1 MSGDHLPQE
10 LLIQILLW
18 LPPKSLLRFR
28 CVSKSWCSLI
38 SSPNFIDI
46 YPRNLPHVTNT
57 RKLIRHCPTTSP
69 REEVYSVFFDNQ
81 SSFDHDDDVK
91 IDFPFTNTTEYRI
104 VGSCN
109 GLICLSDEKIW
120 GDAYT
125 TVLWN
130 PAIRRKLT
138 LPPPNIIVRN
148 PGSLH
153 VLGFGFDCKANDYK
167 IVQLSY
173 KNPASIHS
181 LPSSVEVFSV
191 NTGAWRGICIP
202 APLCHI
208 AGDLWR
214 QRFVNG
220 AAHWVAYTR
229 NCGQMRNL
237 ILSFDMCDEVF
248 REIKLPECL
257 VAKSL
262 WYMGVVV
269 IQDSLSV
276 VEYDKSLE
284 FLNMLSIWV
293 MKDYGVVES
302 WTKQYKIDTEVGLVR
317 VLGVRRNGE
326 VLLTT
331 RNDEL
336 VDYDVQTRESRDL
349 ITGEINSTFFVDTYK
364 ESFALLFEGGK
375 SKSREGSWAKLNLI
389 RLDRRVEFWVMELN

>member
-1 MSGDHLPQE
+1 MSGEYYLPQE

-28 CVSKSWCSLI
+28 SVSKSWCSLI

-46 YPRNLPHVTNT
+46 HTRNLPHVTNT
-57 RKLIRHCPTTSP
+57 RKLIRHCTTTSP

-81 SSFDHDDDVK
+81 SSFDRDDDVK
-91 IDFPFTNTTEYRI
+91 IDFPFTSTTEYRI

-109 GLICLSDEKIW
+109 GLICLSDENMW
-120 GDAYT
+120 DDVYT

-138 LPPPNIIVRN
+138 LPPPDIIVRN

-167 IVQLSY
+167 IVLLSY
-173 KNPASIHS
+173 KNPISIHL
-181 LPSSVEVFSV
+181 LPPLVDVPSVEVFSV
-191 NTGAWRGICIP
+191 NTGAWRGISTP

-220 AAHWVAYTR
+220 AAHWVACTL

-257 VAKSL
+257 AGKSP
-262 WYMGVVV
+262 WFMGVVV
-269 IQDSLSV
+269 IQDSLYV
-276 VEYDKSLE
+276 VEYDISLE

-336 VDYDVQTRESRDL
+336 VDYDVQTRESMDL
-349 ITGEINSTFFVDTYK
+349 ITGGINSTFFSYK
-364 ESFALLFEGGK
+364 ESFALLFEGEK
-375 SKSREGSWAKLNLI
+375 TQI
-389 RLDRRVEFWVMELN
+389 